1 MKMHKRDLSL
11 ELCEDRT
18 LPSTLVFILN
28 GNAYSAAK
36 PNALT
41 ANAALVLSHAGARS
55 VQISYP
61 TMNTP
66 GAFRALD
73 SQIRRMSH
81 GQPIGIVGFSAGGT
95 LALRLATDK
104 ALHVRA
110 VLDYYGPPDVNDYFP
125 YHGSDYFAQYVMGHA
140 HFTRAGLN
148 TLSGPI
154 NTTAH
159 MVAAF
164 GLNDINVV
172 ARVSQTSLQH
182 DAPSTSAYTY
192 PGPHGV
198 GITACPTAL
207 DEFVACL

>member
-1 MKMHKRDLSL
+1 MHQQALSF
-11 ELCEDRT
+11 EVCEDRT

-28 GNAYSAAK
+28 GNAYSAAN
-36 PNALT
+36 PSALT
-41 ANAALVLSHAGARS
+41 ANAACVLNHAGART
-55 VQISYP
+55 VQIANP

-66 GAFRALD
+66 GAFRVLE
-73 SQIRRMSH
+73 SQIGRMSH

-104 ALHVRA
+104 ALHVKSA
-110 VLDYYGPPDVNDYFP
+110 LDYYGPPDVNDYFA
-125 YHGSDYFAQYVMGHA
+125 YHESDYFAQYVMGHV
-140 HFTRAGLN
+140 HFTKAGLN

-159 MVAAF
+159 LVAAF
-164 GLNDINVV
+164 GRNDVNVV
-172 ARVSQTSLQH
+172 ASVSEASLQK
-182 DAPSTSAYTY
+182 DAPDTSVYTY